1 MYIKKL
7 ELENFR
13 NYKKQVFEFSPE
25 KNIIYGLNGQ
35 GKTNVIE
42 AIYFFVNGKSYRTS
56 KDNEVINFD
65 SDFCKIKILFNDGE
79 RDNKGEIIIQN
90 KKIVAVNDIPL
101 GKLSELIGFINIVI
115 FTPDMLSVV
124 KEGPGVRRQFL
135 DILISQ
141 LKPVYFKTLLNYYK
155 VLINRNNIL
164 KRKNKSELS
173 TIAVWNEKLAEYG
186 TVIAKYR
193 YDMIEKINEV
203 IKNIEFEN
211 IKEDLKLEYISG
223 IKNDFCDKNE
233 FLKQLES
240 SLPKEIEKGLT
251 LIGPQRDDFEIKMN
265 GKSIKKY
272 GSQGQI
278 RTSVLKLKLT
288 ECEIIKQSTGR
299 KPILLLDDILSE
311 LDKKRKEFFMKKI
324 GDMQIFITC
333 TQKENAANNENAKY
347 FCIENG
353 KIKE

>member
-1 MYIKKL
+1 MFIKKL
-7 ELENFR
+7 EVENFR
-13 NYKKQVFEFSPE
+13 NYKKEIFEFCPQ

-35 GKTNVIE
+35 GKTNIIE
-42 AIYFFVNGKSYRTS
+42 AIYFFVNGKSYRTT

-65 SDFCKIKILFNDGE
+65 GDFCKIKILFNDGI
-79 RDNKGEIIIQN
+79 RDNKGEIIIKN
-90 KKIVAVNDIPL
+90 KKIITVNDIPIV
-101 GKLSELIGFINIVI
+101 KLSELIGFINIVI
-115 FTPDMLSVV
+115 FTPDMLSIV
-124 KEGPGVRRQFL
+124 KEGPAGRRQFL

-173 TIAVWNEKLAEYG
+173 TISVWNEKLAEYG

-193 YDMIEKINEV
+193 SDMIEKINEV
-203 IKNIEFEN
+203 IKNIKFEN
-211 IKEDLKLEYISG
+211 IKEDLCLEYIAG

-233 FLKQLES
+233 FLKQLEINM
-240 SLPKEIEKGLT
+240 PKELEKGLT

-278 RTSVLKLKLT
+278 RTSILKLKLT
-288 ECEIIKQSTGR
+288 ECEIIKQSTG
-299 KPILLLDDILSE
+299 KTPILLLDDILSE
-311 LDKKRKEFFMKKI
+311 LDKKRKDFFVKNL

-333 TQKENAANNENAKY
+333 TQKENVQNNENSKY
-347 FCIENG
+347 FCIKNG

>member
-13 NYKKQVFEFSPE
+13 NYKKEVFEFCPE

-35 GKTNVIE
+35 GKTNIIE

-56 KDNEVINFD
+56 RDNEVINFE
-65 SDFCKIKILFNDGE
+65 SDFCKIKILFNDGI
-79 RDNKGEIIIQN
+79 RDNKGEIIIKN
-90 KKIVAVNDIPL
+90 KKIITVNDIPL
-101 GKLSELIGFINIVI
+101 EKLSEIIGFINIVI
-115 FTPDMLSVV
+115 FTPDTLSIV
-124 KEGPGVRRQFL
+124 KDGPGVRRQFL

-155 VLINRNNIL
+155 VLINKNNIL

-173 TIAVWNEKLAEYG
+173 TISVWNEKLAEYG
-186 TVIAKYR
+186 TIISKYR
-193 YDMIEKINEV
+193 YDMIKKINEI
-203 IKNIEFEN
+203 IKTIQFDNINEN
-211 IKEDLKLEYISG
+211 LEIEYISG

-233 FLKQLES
+233 FLKQLEKNIS
-240 SLPKEIEKGLT
+240 KEVEKGIT

-265 GKSIKKY
+265 GNSLKKY

-288 ECEIIKQSTGR
+288 ECEIIKQSTG
-299 KPILLLDDILSE
+299 KNPIMLLDDILSE
-311 LDKKRKEFFMKKI
+311 LDINRKEFFMKKI
-324 GDMQIFITC
+324 EDMQIFITC
-333 TQKENAANNENAKY
+333 TQKENNDKNTKY
-347 FCIENG
+347 FYIEKG
-353 KIKE
+353 KLKEW

>member
-13 NYKKQVFEFSPE
+13 NYKKQVFDFSPE

-65 SDFCKIKILFNDGE
+65 SDFCKIKILFNDGI

-115 FTPDMLSVV
+115 FTPDMLSIV
-124 KEGPGVRRQFL
+124 KEGPAGRRQFL

-141 LKPVYFKTLLNYYK
+141 LKPIYFKTLLNYYK

-193 YDMIEKINEV
+193 YDMIEKINQV

-211 IKEDLKLEYISG
+211 IKEDLKLEYIPG

-233 FLKQLES
+233 FLKQLEN
-240 SLPKEIEKGLT
+240 SLPKELEKGLT

-311 LDKKRKEFFMKKI
+311 LDKKRKEFFMEKI

-333 TQKENAANNENAKY
+333 TQKEGAANNKNAKF

-353 KIKE
+353 KLKE

>member
-13 NYKKQVFEFSPE
+13 NYKKEIFEFSPD

-35 GKTNVIE
+35 GKTNIIE
-42 AIYFFVNGKSYRTS
+42 ALYFFVNGKSYRTT
-56 KDNEVINFD
+56 KDNEVINFEKD
-65 SDFCKIKILFNDGE
+65 YAKIKIFFNDGI

-90 KKIVAVNDIPL
+90 KKIVTVNDIPL

-115 FTPDMLSVV
+115 FTPDMLSIV

-164 KRKNKSELS
+164 KRKNKAELS
-173 TIAVWNEKLAEYG
+173 TISVWNEKLAEYG
-186 TVIAKYR
+186 TVISKYR
-193 YDMIEKINEV
+193 YDMIEQINEV
-203 IKNIEFEN
+203 IKNIAFEN
-211 IKEDLKLEYISG
+211 INENLNLEYVSG

-233 FLKQLES
+233 FLKQLENN
-240 SLPKEIEKGLT
+240 LNKELEKGLT

-265 GKSIKKY
+265 GKYIKKY

-278 RTSVLKLKLT
+278 RTGVLKLKLC
-288 ECEIIKQSTGR
+288 ECEIIKNNTGR
-299 KPILLLDDILSE
+299 KPVLLLDDILSE
-311 LDKKRKEFFMKKI
+311 LDKKRKDFFLEKI

-333 TQKENAANNENAKY
+333 TQKESDENAKY
-347 FCIENG
+347 FHIENG